1 MDDHIIPILMFD
13 IPGLILLI
21 GGINGLI
28 KNSIIKKNGIKTIA
42 TIIDRKLYAE
52 KDLEYGDRT
61 STYPVVQF
69 RDTNGNTI
77 IQELD
82 QGDGSY
88 MVGQRLSIIYL
99 KRNREYE
106 IVTNSKLFLVRF
118 PLRMLI
124 IGLIILS
131 VIGYFIAIN

>member
-1 MDDHIIPILMFD
+1 MEDNIIPILMFG

-28 KNSIIKKNGIKTIA
+28 KNSVIKKNGIRTIA
-42 TIIDRKLYAE
+42 TIIDRKLYTE

-61 STYPVVQF
+61 TTYPVVEF
-69 RDTNGNTI
+69 RDTSGNTI
-77 IQELD
+77 VQELD

-106 IVTNSKLFLVRF
+106 IVTNSNLFLVRF
-118 PLRMLI
+118 PLGMLI

-131 VIGYFIAIN
+131 VIGYFIATN